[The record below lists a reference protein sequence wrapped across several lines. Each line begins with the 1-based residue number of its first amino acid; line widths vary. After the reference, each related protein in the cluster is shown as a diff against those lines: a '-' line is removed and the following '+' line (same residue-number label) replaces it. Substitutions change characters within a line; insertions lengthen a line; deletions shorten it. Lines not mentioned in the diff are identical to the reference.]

1 MPIIKLESRRVSVHV
16 MLGFRKFRIQQK
28 VLLTLAV
35 FGMVPILV
43 GLYIV
48 QQGVEQSK
56 EAARGS
62 LALIA
67 GSGIDVIERNLFER
81 YGDVQAFGLNT
92 AVRDQSTWYKTDGT
106 NEVTKVMNNYMAT
119 YTPVYD
125 LMMFVDLSGRV
136 VAASSVTWDGQ
147 PVNTKSLFTKNFKSE
162 PWFIKSLKGEFTD
175 SEVLTGT
182 VVDDFQAYEDL
193 AKIFGHD
200 GYAMAFSAPVKDAN
214 GKVIGVWRNYAR
226 PAVIEGIFAET
237 LGTFE
242 GAAEGQTTLTL
253 YRPDGTALF
262 RSAAQTKG
270 AEFKNLDLSPAAGG
284 GTLPSLVASLKP
296 GNVQTKI
303 FEGASG
309 SPLVAATAKSKG
321 ALGYP
326 GVGWSVSLETSAT
339 HFFSKYEGVLG
350 TMYRFLIAGA
360 IVIAIVGILLAR
372 MLTRP
377 IAALTKGLQSVA
389 RGNLDFEVTHTGS
402 DEIGEA
408 SASCREMKSYLQGK
422 AAVARQV
429 ADGDTTVRVNLASPE
444 DALGQSLAEMVS
456 KLNHVIGDIRSC
468 AGELTTQ
475 SRDLRESSTTVEST
489 AQEMRLSA
497 EQVSLAVEE
506 SARSTMEI
514 ANGSESLARNASSVA
529 EEAAMLQ
536 QAMAEMQ
543 VSAQEQARAL
553 NESESEIL
561 AATQAIRHSIDGTQR
576 VREKIGH
583 SATHAN
589 QLGAKSDRIGKIV
602 QTIEEIADQTNLL
615 ALNAAIEAARA
626 GEAGWG
632 FSVVADEV
640 RKLAERSQEAA
651 REIGVMITEVR
662 EDLSR
667 TVEDMQSSVEE
678 VEHVSKVSEELTPR
692 LDAIMSTLKQV
703 RDTSERNHGSLQH
716 MSSSVTNVTEAISSV
731 AAIAQQST
739 AGAQEVSAGSEEVS
753 ASIQLVTA
761 GIGHTVDSMASVQD
775 SVEELES
782 MASRLMQSVS
792 HFRTNGELFGD
803 EPERKPKVRAA

>member
-1 MPIIKLESRRVSVHV
+1 
-16 MLGFRKFRIQQK
+16 MLGFMKFRIQQK
-28 VLLTLAV
+28 VLLTLAI
-35 FGMVPILV
+35 FGMFPILV

-67 GSGIDVIERNLFER
+67 GSGMDVIERNLFER

-92 AVRDQSTWYKTDGT
+92 AVRDEATWYKTDGT
-106 NEVTKVMNNYMAT
+106 NEITKVMNNYMAT

-125 LMMFVDLSGRV
+125 LMMFVDLNGRV
-136 VAASSVTWDGQ
+136 IAASSVTWDGQ
-147 PVNTKSLFTKNFKSE
+147 PANTKSLFAKNFKPE
-162 PWFIKSLKGEFTD
+162 PWFTKALKSEFTKSD
-175 SEVLTGT
+175 ALTGT
-182 VVDDFQAYEDL
+182 VVDDFQSYDYV

-253 YRPDGTALF
+253 YRADGTTLF
-262 RSAAQTKG
+262 RSAAQSQG
-270 AEFKNLDLSPAAGG
+270 AEFKNLDIEPKAKGAAPDLAASLSPGKVATKVFQGG
-284 GTLPSLVASLKP
+284 S
-296 GNVQTKI
+296 
-303 FEGASG
+303 GA
-309 SPLVAATAKSKG
+309 PLVAATAKSKG

-350 TMYRFLIAGA
+350 TMYKFLIAGA
-360 IVIAIVGILLAR
+360 IVITIVGILLAR

-377 IAALTKGLQSVA
+377 ISALTKGLQSVA
-389 RGNLDFEVTHTGS
+389 QGNLDFEVTHTGN

-408 SASCREMKSYLQGK
+408 SASCREMKAYLLEK
-422 AAVARQV
+422 AAITRQV
-429 ADGDTTVRVNLASPE
+429 ADGDTTVQVTLASPQ
-444 DALGQSLAEMVS
+444 DALGRSLKEMVA

-468 AGELTTQ
+468 ASELTTQ
-475 SRDLRESSTTVEST
+475 SRELRESSESVDTT

-497 EQVSLAVEE
+497 EQVSVAVEE

-514 ANGSESLARNASSVA
+514 ANGSENLARNASSVA

-543 VSAQEQARAL
+543 VSAQEQAKAL

-561 AATQAIRHSIDGTQR
+561 EATQAIRHSIEGTQR

-602 QTIEEIADQTNLL
+602 QTIEEISDQTNLL

-651 REIGVMITEVR
+651 REIGVMISEVR

-716 MSSSVTNVTEAISSV
+716 MSSSVSNVTEAISSV

-761 GIGHTVDSMASVQD
+761 GIGHTVDSMATVHD
-775 SVEELES
+775 SVEELEL
-782 MASRLMQSVS
+782 MATRLMQSIS
-792 HFRTNGELFGD
+792 HFRTNTALADDPSPTRQTF
-803 EPERKPKVRAA
+803 RAA